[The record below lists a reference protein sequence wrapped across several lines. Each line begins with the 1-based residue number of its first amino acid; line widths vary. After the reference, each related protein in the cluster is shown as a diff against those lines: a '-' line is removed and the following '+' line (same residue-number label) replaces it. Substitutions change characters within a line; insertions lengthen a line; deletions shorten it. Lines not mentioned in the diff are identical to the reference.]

1 MAGRRLLI
9 ALGGAFCLVIL
20 VRTAWLSELSYLT
33 LRTIE
38 HAANGYGLR
47 WNINERVQAFDHPLW
62 MLLLLGGR
70 LLIGESYYTTLV
82 LSLTVSAA
90 TVVLVL
96 SSAGGPAGVVLG
108 AVLLSMSWS
117 FVTFS
122 TSGLEGPLAH
132 LLIVL
137 FCLAWLAPN
146 RARGSGRAA
155 ALAGA
160 AGVTHPATL
169 LVTIPALAAATRG
182 RDGTDHPTQVGRY
195 GAPVRQLWLRAFAPI
210 FAWGMF
216 AAFYYGTALPT
227 PVVAEWTER
236 AGLLDRVHAAG
247 RLLAYMLRSDP
258 LTLAVVVT
266 GIALAWRRRG
276 QEHRGLATGL
286 ALYILVL
293 VFWAGDGMPGRWLAL
308 PFVITTLLIVR
319 HPGVERPA
327 TLGAAVAVALAL
339 AAAPP
344 LATIRSDVRFGTA
357 AERSGHR
364 DPRANDFPATGLL
377 HDIRQWYPPTHP
389 EAKRG
394 SVGWQDSNRVKTSP
408 HPAFFGFAAGHG
420 VHVIDVAGRTDP
432 LLARTPPAG
441 PAVFPAGASR
451 EIPRGYEASLPN
463 RANAIASPALAAYY
477 GRVRLVTRGSLLD
490 PWRLVAAARL
500 ALERP
505 PPTHRDGQP
514 QGRDSRDGPPD
525 RLRQGYGGP
534 PKRSAKAEGGRYR
547 EARVR

>member
-38 HAANGYGLR
+38 HAATGYGLR
-47 WNINERVQAFDHPLW
+47 WNVDERVQAFDHPLW
-62 MLLLLGGR
+62 MLLLLAGR
-70 LLIGESYYTTLV
+70 LLTGDSYYTTLV
-82 LSLTVSAA
+82 LSVTLSVV

-96 SSAGGPAGVVLG
+96 SRASGPAGVVLG
-108 AVLLSMSWS
+108 AVLLSTSWS

-137 FCLAWLAPN
+137 FGVVWLAPKG
-146 RARGSGRAA
+146 ARGWCGAA

-160 AGVTHPATL
+160 AGVTHPATF
-169 LVTIPALAAATRG
+169 LVTMPALAATRD
-182 RDGTDHPTQVGRY
+182 RDGAHDDRPTEVGRY
-195 GAPVRQLWLRAFAPI
+195 EGPTKVGPYRTSDLRVWLLAFAPI
-210 FAWGMF
+210 LAWGVF
-216 AAFYYGTALPT
+216 AAFYYGTSVPT
-227 PVVAEWTER
+227 PVLAEWTEG

-247 RLLAYMLRSDP
+247 RLLAYMLRNDP
-258 LTLAVVVT
+258 LTLAVIAA
-266 GIALAWRRRG
+266 GITLAWRRG
-276 QEHRGLATGL
+276 HEHRGLAAGL
-286 ALYILVL
+286 TLYILVL
-293 VFWAGDGMPGRWLAL
+293 AFWAGDGMPGRWLAL

-319 HPGVERPA
+319 YPGVERPV

-339 AAAPP
+339 AAVPP

-357 AERSGHR
+357 AERFGHR
-364 DPRANDFPATGLL
+364 DSRATDFPATGLL

-394 SVGWQDSNRVKTSP
+394 SFAWQDSNRVKTSP

-432 LLARTPPAG
+432 LLARMPPAG
-441 PAVFPAGASR
+441 PAAFPAGASR
-451 EIPRGYEASLPN
+451 QLPRGYEASLPD
-463 RANAIASPALAAYY
+463 RANAIADPALAAYY
-477 GRVRLVTRGSLLD
+477 NRVRFVTRGSLLD
-490 PWRLVAAARL
+490 PWRVVAAARL

-505 PPTHRDGQP
+505 PSDG
-514 QGRDSRDGPPD
+514 
-525 RLRQGYGGP
+525 
-534 PKRSAKAEGGRYR
+534 GGRPEGRRHDDR